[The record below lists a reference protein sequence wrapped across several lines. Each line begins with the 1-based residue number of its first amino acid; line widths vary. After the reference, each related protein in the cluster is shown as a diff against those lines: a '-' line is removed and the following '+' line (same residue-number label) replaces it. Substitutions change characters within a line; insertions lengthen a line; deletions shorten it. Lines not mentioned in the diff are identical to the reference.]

1 MGTDSGRLGSHHVA
15 RFTNDVNS
23 ERAPAGSNVSGGYE
37 RGSGR
42 CVNKG
47 TDPDCFH
54 LKICAS
60 ALYNEQTPVWLAS

>member
-1 MGTDSGRLGSHHVA
+1 MGTDSGRLSSHHVA

-23 ERAPAGSNVSGGYE
+23 ERAPAGSNVSGGYA

-54 LKICAS
+54 LKIRTSAS
-60 ALYNEQTPVWLAS
+60 YDEQATVC